1 MKKNL
6 FLLVFALTGWL
17 ANNAQVTQSY
27 DLQTTTGT
35 YDDVTGGTVVPAT
48 GTGQDFQVK
57 VYDASGTVHTED
69 FTGNGYQIG
78 FNFKF
83 DNKQMNQF
91 MVSSDGYILLG
102 KDNID
107 CHFSF

>member
-35 YDDVTGGTVVPAT
+35 YNDVTDGTVVPAT
-48 GTGQDFQVK
+48 GQG
-57 VYDASGTVHTED
+57 ED
-69 FTGNGYQIG
+69 FRERFTMEVEPFIL
-78 FNFKF
+78 KTLLVM
-83 DNKQMNQF
+83 DIKLDLI
-91 MVSSDGYILLG
+91 SSLITS
-102 KDNID
+102 K
-107 CHFSF
+107 